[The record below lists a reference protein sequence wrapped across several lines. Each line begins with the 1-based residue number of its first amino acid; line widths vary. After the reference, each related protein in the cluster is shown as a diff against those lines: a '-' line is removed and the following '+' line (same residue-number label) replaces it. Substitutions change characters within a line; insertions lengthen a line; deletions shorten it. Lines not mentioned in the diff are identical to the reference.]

1 MFYLSMQY
9 ISGSKIYVR
18 FQTKKFF
25 FRNVGMIVWENVMSL
40 VDVKLVRMELD
51 YQTVIEVSKHNAG
64 KTSQCGS
71 LL

>member
-1 MFYLSMQY
+1 MDP
-9 ISGSKIYVR
+9 KHIYHIL
-18 FQTKKFF
+18 QI
-25 FRNVGMIVWENVMSL
+25 VGMIALENVMSL

-51 YQTVIEVSKHNAG
+51 YQTVKDVSKHNAG